1 MKLNTIVVCKSISY
15 TIEYKRVK
23 TMRYNIPKRLREL
36 RLQAHLSQE
45 QTALAANITPA
56 FLGQLERGEK
66 NPTIVTIEKL
76 CGVFRLS
83 LPEFFSDHEYD
94 SSGDAVIDQ
103 ISTLLINRSIEEKQE
118 IFKLLKASL
127 QLRDLD

>member
-1 MKLNTIVVCKSISY
+1 
-15 TIEYKRVK
+15 
-23 TMRYNIPKRLREL
+23 MRYNIPKRLREL